1 MKVYL
6 SNLNESWVVDR
17 FKNDWLL
24 NNSNISTRSITK
36 SDIIWIIAPWT
47 WKKISKRQLKK
58 KKVVCSIYHINFSK
72 FDDDD
77 KIEFYERDK
86 FVDIYHVISNK
97 TAEQVRTL
105 TNKKIVSIPFWVDSD
120 IWFEI
125 KDKEGLR
132 KKYGFSNNDYI
143 VGSFQRDTE
152 GSDLISPKLIK
163 GPDILFKILQKISK
177 KNPNLTVLLS
187 GKRRNYLINKFNENN
202 INFKYLEMV
211 NLEELNELY
220 NIIDLYIVSSRIEG
234 GPQAIMEASI
244 IKTPIVSTDVGI
256 ASEVLSKESIFS
268 DESNFSQASPN
279 IEISYEN
286 AKKFTIPQGMRLYIE
301 MFEKLHES

>member
-1 MKVYL
+1 M
-6 SNLNESWVVDR
+6 E
-17 FKNDWLL
+17 KN
-24 NNSNISTRSITK
+24 IKTTIK
-36 SDIIWIIAPWT
+36 E
-47 WKKISKRQLKK
+47 
-58 KKVVCSIYHINFSK
+58 KKVVCSIYHIDFSK

>member
-58 KKVVCSIYHINFSK
+58 KKVVCSIYHIDFSK

>member
-1 MKVYL
+1 M
-6 SNLNESWVVDR
+6 
-17 FKNDWLL
+17 L

-58 KKVVCSIYHINFSK
+58 KKVVCSIYHIDFSK

-163 GPDILFKILQKISK
+163 GPDIFVQNTTENIK

-268 DESNFSQASPN
+268 DESNFSQLAQ
-279 IEISYEN
+279 I
-286 AKKFTIPQGMRLYIE
+286 
-301 MFEKLHES
+301 

>member
-47 WKKISKRQLKK
+47 WRKISKRQLKK
-58 KKVVCSIYHINFSK
+58 KKVVCSIYHIDFSK
-72 FDDDD
+72 FDDAE

-97 TAEQVRTL
+97 TAEQVRRL

-125 KDKEGLR
+125 KDKVGLR

-177 KNPNLTVLLS
+177 KNPNLIVLLS

-202 INFKYLEMV
+202 INYKYLEMV

-286 AKKFTIPQGMRLYIE
+286 AKKFIIPEGMRLYIE

>member
-58 KKVVCSIYHINFSK
+58 KKVVCSIYHMDFSK

>member
-1 MKVYL
+1 
-6 SNLNESWVVDR
+6 
-17 FKNDWLL
+17 
-24 NNSNISTRSITK
+24 
-36 SDIIWIIAPWT
+36 
-47 WKKISKRQLKK
+47 
-58 KKVVCSIYHINFSK
+58 
-72 FDDDD
+72 
-77 KIEFYERDK
+77 
-86 FVDIYHVISNK
+86 
-97 TAEQVRTL
+97 
-105 TNKKIVSIPFWVDSD
+105 
-120 IWFEI
+120 
-125 KDKEGLR
+125 
-132 KKYGFSNNDYI
+132 
-143 VGSFQRDTE
+143 
-152 GSDLISPKLIK
+152 
-163 GPDILFKILQKISK
+163 
-177 KNPNLTVLLS
+177 
-187 GKRRNYLINKFNENN
+187 
-202 INFKYLEMV
+202 MV